1 MRARIE
7 FLAYLNTKNME
18 ENEYE
23 KNRKYEL

>member
-1 MRARIE
+1 MRTRIE